1 MLNKILLFIFLTLLN
16 LGIFFGWALVLYP
29 FSPLGW
35 IFLPLLLSVLPKN
48 LVSSE
53 KFYGDILP
61 LLILPFVIIL
71 NFVILIK
78 FSSQGNRSKA
88 KFFLTNLA
96 LSPLPIL
103 LTLAIVFGPGI
114 IGEKMH
120 EKSVVDNFSVIGEPT
135 FVLEDYKSAV
145 KPGLLDFIMEL
156 PVKVNTSFN
165 GAWIVNFFDVR
176 FIPSNEEVVSQIQG
190 CKLFS
195 DPSLDSNN
203 LQPKVPEKS
212 PPGEYIFRFRYSFE
226 AVSQYSLE
234 SSSCTQDSF
243 KTLMGNRIELL
254 QTTGEKPKVLRAFTV
269 DSFKTKV
276 FTNPSEQ

>member
-1 MLNKILLFIFLTLLN
+1 MLNKILLLTFLTLIN
-16 LGIFFGWALVLYP
+16 IGIFFGWALVLFP

-35 IFLPLLLSVLPKN
+35 ILLPLLFSVLPKN

-103 LTLAIVFGPGI
+103 LALAIVFGPGI

-135 FVLEDYKSAV
+135 FVLEDYKGAV
-145 KPGLLDFIMEL
+145 KPGLHDFIMEL

-165 GAWIVNFFDVR
+165 GAWIVNFFNVG
-176 FIPSNEEVVSQIQG
+176 FIPSNEEVVSHIQG
-190 CKLFS
+190 CKLS
-195 DPSLDSNN
+195 SGPYLKSNN

-212 PPGEYIFRFRYSFE
+212 PPGEYIFRFDYSFE

-243 KTLMGNRIELL
+243 KTLMGKRIELL
-254 QTTGEKPKVLRAFTV
+254 QTTGDKVKVLKTFV
-269 DSFKTKV
+269 VSSFQIKV
-276 FTNPSEQ
+276 YE